1 MKDKD
6 ITTFSFQIKAIELLD
21 YSMVAPQQQQSGI
34 TTNQFDIKIEH
45 RYTIE
50 KNRVF
55 VVCTISIYNEQK
67 NQLLGSLKSS
77 CMYHVENLESFFEQ
91 NTKSLQ
97 LPDQLV
103 ITLNSIAVSTTRG
116 LMFSQFRGTSLHN
129 AVLPVIDPTSFLKE

>member
-21 YSMVAPQQQQSGI
+21 YSFVAPQQQQSGI

-45 RYTIE
+45 RYNIE
-50 KNRVF
+50 KNMVF
-55 VVCTISIYNEQK
+55 VVCNISIYNELK

-77 CMYHVENLESFFEQ
+77 CIYNVENLETYFEQ

-103 ITLNSIAVSTTRG
+103 ITLNSISISTTRG

-129 AVLPVIDPTSFLKE
+129 AVLPVIDPKSFLK